1 MASGFK
7 IKVGSRFSVDAG
19 DDVVTAVDFTDL
31 EGSSAVWLDPQAI
44 EKTARRLAK
53 TAMNLSDLNWSIE
66 TLGIGT
72 IGTSVA
78 PSNIDSRWLV
88 YSTVKPRL

>member
-1 MASGFK
+1 VASGSK
-7 IKVGSRFSVDAG
+7 VKVGSRFSVEAG
-19 DDVVTAVDFTDL
+19 DDAVTSVDCTDL
-31 EGSSAVWLDPQAI
+31 EGSSSGWLDPQDM
-44 EKTARRLAK
+44 EKTARKLAK

>member
-44 EKTARRLAK
+44 EKIARKLAK
-53 TAMNLSDLNWSIE
+53 TAMNLSDLNWSIA
-66 TLGIGT
+66 TLDIGT
-72 IGTSVA
+72 TGTSVA
-78 PSNIDSRWLV
+78 PTNIDSKSLV
-88 YSTVKPRL
+88 YSTVKLR

>member
-31 EGSSAVWLDPQAI
+31 EGSSSVWLDPQDM

-53 TAMNLSDLNWSIE
+53 TAMNLSDLHWSIE
-66 TLGIGT
+66 TLDIGT

-78 PSNIDSRWLV
+78 PSNIDSR
-88 YSTVKPRL
+88 